1 MEPLKLIPV
10 MFIVSS
16 AKKVGSG
23 TKDFGADQNL
33 GSREELRKKCREELR

>member
-16 AKKVGSG
+16 GSG
-23 TKDFGADQNL
+23 EEPRHGADQNL
-33 GSREELRKKCREELR
+33 GSREEFLKKCREELR